1 MDNLSEIECLSI
13 AQQWLGSLSFSAA
26 TWNLNEHMELISRD
40 VQVHGLPA
48 AGVVDYAG
56 FKRRRHNEFNNK
68 LLLSITH
75 KGLELIERQAEQIT
89 FAVKETLKSTR
100 GESFVLDKEIRLRCE
115 SDGKWRAVQE
125 TIKQIS
131 RK

>member
-1 MDNLSEIECLSI
+1 MTESESLNI
-13 AQQWLGSLSFSAA
+13 AQQWLSSFSFSAA
-26 TWNLNEHMELISRD
+26 TWNLDDHMELISRD

-48 AGVVDYAG
+48 AGIVDYAG
-56 FKRRRHNEFNNK
+56 FRKRRHNEFHKK
-68 LLLSITH
+68 LLISITH
-75 KGLELIERQAEQIT
+75 KGMALLESKNDQIT

-100 GESFVLDKEIRLRCE
+100 GESFVLDKEIRLRRE

-125 TIKQIS
+125 QIKYIT

>member
-1 MDNLSEIECLSI
+1 MDNLTEVECKNI
-13 AQQWLGSLSFSAA
+13 VQQWLNGISFSAA
-26 TWNLNEHMELISRD
+26 TWNLDEHMELISRD

-48 AGVVDYAG
+48 AGIVDYVG
-56 FKRRRHNEFNNK
+56 FKKRRHNEFHKK
-68 LLLSITH
+68 LLLSITY
-75 KGLELIERQAEQIT
+75 KGLELLESNGEHIT

-100 GESFVLDKEIRLRCE
+100 GESFVLDKEIRLRRE

-125 TIKQIS
+125 QIKYIT

>member
-1 MDNLSEIECLSI
+1 MDNLTEKESLRI
-13 AQQWLGSLSFSAA
+13 AQQWLSRLAFSAA
-26 TWNLNEHMELISRD
+26 TWNLDDHMELISRE

-48 AGVVDYAG
+48 VGVVDYAG
-56 FKRRRHNEFNNK
+56 FKKRRHNEFHKK

-75 KGLELIERQAEQIT
+75 KGVQLLESNGEHIT

-100 GESFVLDKEIRLRCE
+100 GESFVLDKEIKLRRE

-125 TIKQIS
+125 QIKYIS

>member
-1 MDNLSEIECLSI
+1 MDNLTEKECLAI
-13 AQQWLGSLSFSAA
+13 AQQWLSSLSFSAA
-26 TWNLNEHMELISRD
+26 TWNLDDHMEHISRD
-40 VQVHGLPA
+40 VQVHGLPI

-56 FKRRRHNEFNNK
+56 FRKRRHNEFQRK

-75 KGLELIERQAEQIT
+75 KGLELIESNGEHIT
-89 FAVKETLKSTR
+89 FVVKETLKSTR
-100 GESFVLDKEIRLRCE
+100 GESFVLDKEIRLRRE

-125 TIKQIS
+125 QIKYIT